1 MCPASLCPI
10 PFAVSPPVMAFLSSA
25 ALGLAIFMALWAF
38 LAILTTE
45 RAPSSNSFERQRREL
60 LRTQSATYRWFEP
73 LVLEIARLCGF
84 LPSHTTPTL
93 KHNLELCPKYSRWT
107 PTEFLATKLIESTLL
122 AGATLVIVGSLVG
135 AFPGIVFALLASWAY
150 YHASVNQV
158 STLAENRMR
167 SIKNRLPFAI
177 DMMALMMS
185 AGATFQESLGTV
197 VRENR
202 EHALGE
208 EFGVVNNETAL
219 GRTRREA
226 LLALEQRLDDDDVR
240 EFVFSVVKGEELG
253 TPLSKIFAN
262 QADQLRLKRSQW
274 VEKASAEAQ
283 VKIVYPGLL
292 IMIACLF
299 IVLAPFL
306 LKVTEAM

>member
-1 MCPASLCPI
+1 MCLASLRPI

-25 ALGLAIFMALWAF
+25 ALGLAIFMALWTF
-38 LAILTTE
+38 QRILTTQ

-84 LPSHTTPTL
+84 LQSPTL

-107 PTEFLATKLIESTLL
+107 PTEFLAAKLIESTLL
-122 AGATLVIVGSLVG
+122 AGATLVIMGSLVG

-202 EHALGE
+202 EHAIGE

-226 LLALEQRLDDDDVR
+226 LLALEHRLDDDDVR

-306 LKVTEAM
+306 LKVTEAV

>member
-1 MCPASLCPI
+1 MCFANLYLV
-10 PFAVSPPVMAFLSSA
+10 PFAASVPVMVFLSSA
-25 ALGLAIFMALWAF
+25 ALGLAVSILLWTF
-38 LAILTTE
+38 LAILTTQ

-60 LRTQSATYRWFEP
+60 LRTQSSTYRWFEP
-73 LVLEIARLCGF
+73 LVLEIARFCGY
-84 LPSHTTPTL
+84 LQSQTIPTL
-93 KHNLELCPKYSRWT
+93 KHNLELCPDYPRWT
-107 PTEFLATKLIESTLL
+107 PTEFLAVKLVESTLL
-122 AGATLVIVGSLVG
+122 AGATLVIMGSLVG
-135 AFPGIVFALLASWAY
+135 SVPGIVFAFLVAWGY
-150 YHASVNQV
+150 YHTSVTQV
-158 STLAENRMR
+158 SSLAEKRMR

-177 DMMALMMS
+177 DMMALMMGV
-185 AGATFQESLGTV
+185 GATFQESLSTV

-202 EHALGE
+202 EHAIGE
-208 EFGVVNNETAL
+208 EFGVVSNETAL

-226 LLALEQRLDDDDVR
+226 LLALEHRMDDDDVR

-292 IMIACLF
+292 IMIACL
-299 IVLAPFL
+299 IVVLAPFL